1 MAIKVIAQLREVKL
15 AQKEP
20 HVSFFCSVIAH
31 TKFYLGSISERPLIV
46 LDELFPVIFL

>member
-20 HVSFFCSVIAH
+20 SLMCLKRRGI
-31 TKFYLGSISERPLIV
+31 R
-46 LDELFPVIFL
+46 